1 MRWVPCRGSV
11 RARQH
16 LPSRL
21 FWCGGGWKRSGLRV
35 KRAGSRGRYT
45 DKVRP
50 MGHGLLH
57 EAPLTRVL
65 LRDWCNKK
73 SRQENRDRAGGVLSR
88 EVGPTTAAREGNLAF
103 GISTDH
109 SGGTAAEL
117 HGTSPL
123 PWPAECLFEFT
134 WLTLGCQRAH
144 IFPANGSS
152 SWVSVFRPMHAGL
165 PASLPGDRVR

>member
-1 MRWVPCRGSV
+1 MRWIRSRGGV
-11 RARQH
+11 RAWQH
-16 LPSRL
+16 LPGRL
-21 FWCGGGWKRSGLRV
+21 FRCGCGWKHGGLRV
-35 KRAGSRGRYT
+35 ERPGSRDPDT
-45 DKVRP
+45 AKARP
-50 MGHGLLH
+50 MEHDLPH
-57 EAPLTRVL
+57 EAPLTRVR

-123 PWPAECLFEFT
+123 PWPAECLHEFT
-134 WLTLGCQRAH
+134 RLVWGCQRAAD
-144 IFPANGSS
+144 FY
-152 SWVSVFRPMHAGL
+152 R
-165 PASLPGDRVR
+165 

>member
-1 MRWVPCRGSV
+1 MRWVRCRGSV
-11 RARQH
+11 RAWQH
-16 LPSRL
+16 LPGRH
-21 FWCGGGWKRSGLRV
+21 FRCGCGRKHSGFRV
-35 KRAGSRGRYT
+35 ERPGSRVRAT

-50 MGHGLLH
+50 MELGLLH
-57 EAPLTRVL
+57 EAPLTRVR

-73 SRQENRDRAGGVLSR
+73 SRQENRDRTGGVLSR

-134 WLTLGCQRAH
+134 RLVGGCQRAAD
-144 IFPANGSS
+144 FPANGSS
-152 SWVSVFRPMHAGL
+152 S
-165 PASLPGDRVR
+165 

>member
-1 MRWVPCRGSV
+1 MRWVRCTGGV

-16 LPSRL
+16 LPLVR
-21 FWCGGGWKRSGLRV
+21 CGCDPRRSGLRV
-35 KRAGSRGRYT
+35 ERPGSRGRDT

-57 EAPLTRVL
+57 EAPLTRGL

-73 SRQENRDRAGGVLSR
+73 SRQENRDRAGGALSR
-88 EVGPTTAAREGNLAF
+88 EVAPTTAAREGNLAF

-134 WLTLGCQRAH
+134 WLTLRCQRAAD
-144 IFPANGSS
+144 FLANGSS
-152 SWVSVFRPMHAGL
+152 SWVSVFRPTHAGL
-165 PASLPGDRVR
+165 PASLRGDRAR